1 MSALL
6 PCVEIEAETT
16 PASAAVIWMHGLGAD
31 GHDFE
36 PIVPLLRMPWAR
48 FVFPHAPS
56 MPITINAGFVMPAWY
71 DILSLEHV
79 GGRENE
85 GHVRASAERI
95 VALVERERTR
105 GIAPERIVLA
115 GFSQGAAMALHVG
128 VRYPERLGGIV
139 VLSGYHLLPETFE
152 SERSEAQRST
162 PMLFCHG
169 LYDPL
174 VPIVLG
180 EKAHATVQRWS
191 TASVD
196 WHSFPIEHQ
205 VSIEE
210 IETVGAWLRA
220 HLPESDPGEA

>member
-1 MSALL
+1 
-6 PCVEIEAETT
+6 
-16 PASAAVIWMHGLGAD
+16 MHGLGAD

-139 VLSGYHLLPETFE
+139 
-152 SERSEAQRST
+152 
-162 PMLFCHG
+162 
-169 LYDPL
+169 
-174 VPIVLG
+174 
-180 EKAHATVQRWS
+180 
-191 TASVD
+191 
-196 WHSFPIEHQ
+196 
-205 VSIEE
+205 E
-210 IETVGAWLRA
+210 IGRA
-220 HLPESDPGEA
+220 